1 MKKNSKIDSN
11 LICVG
16 SVGKSKGLKG
26 EFRLNSYCLPKE
38 NILTYSKLKIEGYD
52 THSIEYIK
60 SEKNHFI
67 AKLKEINDIESI
79 SKLTN
84 SKIYIYKDD
93 LPDLKNNEY
102 YWHELIGLD
111 VKNNEG
117 MHFGKVDSLIET
129 GANDVLVVLGD
140 KEYLIPYIKQVI
152 LEVNLETNM
161 IRVDWQD
168 DY

>member
-1 MKKNSKIDSN
+1 MEEKIVMGKILGPHGIKGWIKIHPFTEKKDSLIDHKILMASKDEKLWQSFEVESMD
-11 LICVG
+11 VG
-16 SVGKSKGLKG
+16 DKFILAKFKGVDDRNAAEKLNKFFISLDKS
-26 EFRLNSYCLPKE
+26 SLPKLDE
-38 NILTYSKLKIEGYD
+38 N
-52 THSIEYIK
+52 
-60 SEKNHFI
+60 N
-67 AKLKEINDIESI
+67 
-79 SKLTN
+79 
-84 SKIYIYKDD
+84 
-93 LPDLKNNEY
+93 Y

-117 MHFGKVDSLIET
+117 MYFGKVDSLIET

-161 IRVDWQD
+161 IRVDWQN

>member
-1 MKKNSKIDSN
+1 MEEKIVMGKILGPHGIKGWIKIHPFTEKKDSLIDHKILMASKDQKLWHSFEVESMD
-11 LICVG
+11 VG
-16 SVGKSKGLKG
+16 DKFILAKFKGVDDRNAAEKLNKFFISLDKS
-26 EFRLNSYCLPKE
+26 SLPKLDE
-38 NILTYSKLKIEGYD
+38 N
-52 THSIEYIK
+52 
-60 SEKNHFI
+60 N
-67 AKLKEINDIESI
+67 
-79 SKLTN
+79 
-84 SKIYIYKDD
+84 
-93 LPDLKNNEY
+93 Y

>member
-1 MKKNSKIDSN
+1 MEEKIVMGKILGPHGIKGWIKIHPFTEKKHSLIDHKILMASKDEKLWQSFEVESMD
-11 LICVG
+11 VG
-16 SVGKSKGLKG
+16 DKFILAKFKGVDDRNAAEKLNKFFISLDKS
-26 EFRLNSYCLPKE
+26 SLPKLDE
-38 NILTYSKLKIEGYD
+38 N
-52 THSIEYIK
+52 
-60 SEKNHFI
+60 N
-67 AKLKEINDIESI
+67 
-79 SKLTN
+79 
-84 SKIYIYKDD
+84 
-93 LPDLKNNEY
+93 Y

>member
-1 MKKNSKIDSN
+1 
-11 LICVG
+11 
-16 SVGKSKGLKG
+16 
-26 EFRLNSYCLPKE
+26 
-38 NILTYSKLKIEGYD
+38 
-52 THSIEYIK
+52 
-60 SEKNHFI
+60 
-67 AKLKEINDIESI
+67 
-79 SKLTN
+79 
-84 SKIYIYKDD
+84 
-93 LPDLKNNEY
+93 
-102 YWHELIGLD
+102 
-111 VKNNEG
+111 

>member
-1 MKKNSKIDSN
+1 MEEKIVMGKILGPHGIKGWIKIHPFTEKKDSLIDHKILMASKDEKLWQSFEVESMD
-11 LICVG
+11 VG
-16 SVGKSKGLKG
+16 DKFILAKFKGVDDRNAAEKLNKFFISLDKS
-26 EFRLNSYCLPKE
+26 SLPKLDE
-38 NILTYSKLKIEGYD
+38 N
-52 THSIEYIK
+52 
-60 SEKNHFI
+60 N
-67 AKLKEINDIESI
+67 
-79 SKLTN
+79 
-84 SKIYIYKDD
+84 
-93 LPDLKNNEY
+93 Y

-117 MHFGKVDSLIET
+117 MLFGKVDSLIET

>member
-1 MKKNSKIDSN
+1 MEEKIVMGKILGPHGIKGWIKIHPFTEKKDSLIDHKILMASKDEKLWQSFEVEGMD
-11 LICVG
+11 VG
-16 SVGKSKGLKG
+16 DKFILAKFKGVDDRNAAEKLNKFFISLDKS
-26 EFRLNSYCLPKE
+26 SLPKLDE
-38 NILTYSKLKIEGYD
+38 N
-52 THSIEYIK
+52 
-60 SEKNHFI
+60 N
-67 AKLKEINDIESI
+67 
-79 SKLTN
+79 
-84 SKIYIYKDD
+84 
-93 LPDLKNNEY
+93 Y

>member
-1 MKKNSKIDSN
+1 MEEKIVMGKILGPHGIKGWIKIHPFTEKKDSLIDHKILMASKDEKLWQSFEVESMD
-11 LICVG
+11 VG
-16 SVGKSKGLKG
+16 DKFILAKFKGVDDRNAAEKLNKFFISLDKS
-26 EFRLNSYCLPKE
+26 SLPKLDE
-38 NILTYSKLKIEGYD
+38 N
-52 THSIEYIK
+52 
-60 SEKNHFI
+60 N
-67 AKLKEINDIESI
+67 
-79 SKLTN
+79 
-84 SKIYIYKDD
+84 
-93 LPDLKNNEY
+93 Y

-117 MHFGKVDSLIET
+117 MYFGKVDSLIET

>member
-1 MKKNSKIDSN
+1 MEEKIVMGKILGPHGIKGWIKIHPFTEKKDSLIDHKILMASKDEKLWQSFEVESMD
-11 LICVG
+11 VG
-16 SVGKSKGLKG
+16 DNFILAKFKGVDDRNAAEKLNKFFISLDKS
-26 EFRLNSYCLPKE
+26 SLPKLDE
-38 NILTYSKLKIEGYD
+38 N
-52 THSIEYIK
+52 
-60 SEKNHFI
+60 N
-67 AKLKEINDIESI
+67 
-79 SKLTN
+79 
-84 SKIYIYKDD
+84 
-93 LPDLKNNEY
+93 Y

>member
-1 MKKNSKIDSN
+1 MEEKIVMGKILGPHGIKGWIKIHPFTEKKDSLIDHKILMASKDEKLWQSFEVESMD
-11 LICVG
+11 VG
-16 SVGKSKGLKG
+16 DKFILAKFKGVDDRNAAEELNKFFISLDKS
-26 EFRLNSYCLPKE
+26 SLPKLDE
-38 NILTYSKLKIEGYD
+38 N
-52 THSIEYIK
+52 
-60 SEKNHFI
+60 N
-67 AKLKEINDIESI
+67 
-79 SKLTN
+79 
-84 SKIYIYKDD
+84 
-93 LPDLKNNEY
+93 Y
-102 YWHELIGLD
+102 YWHELIGLE

>member
-1 MKKNSKIDSN
+1 MEEKIVMGKILGPHGIKGWIKIHPFTEKKDSLIDHKILMASKDEKLWQSFEVE
-11 LICVG
+11 CMDVG
-16 SVGKSKGLKG
+16 DKFILAKFKGVDDRNAAEKLNKFFISLDKS
-26 EFRLNSYCLPKE
+26 SLPKLDE
-38 NILTYSKLKIEGYD
+38 N
-52 THSIEYIK
+52 
-60 SEKNHFI
+60 N
-67 AKLKEINDIESI
+67 
-79 SKLTN
+79 
-84 SKIYIYKDD
+84 
-93 LPDLKNNEY
+93 Y

>member
-1 MKKNSKIDSN
+1 MEEKIVMGKILGPHGIKGWIKIHPFTEKKDSLIDHKILMASKDEKLWQSFEVESMD
-11 LICVG
+11 VG
-16 SVGKSKGLKG
+16 DKFILAKFKGVDDRNAAEELNKFFISLDKS
-26 EFRLNSYCLPKE
+26 SLPKLDE
-38 NILTYSKLKIEGYD
+38 N
-52 THSIEYIK
+52 
-60 SEKNHFI
+60 N
-67 AKLKEINDIESI
+67 
-79 SKLTN
+79 
-84 SKIYIYKDD
+84 
-93 LPDLKNNEY
+93 Y
-102 YWHELIGLD
+102 YWHELIGLE
-111 VKNNEG
+111 VKNNAG

>member
-1 MKKNSKIDSN
+1 MEEKIVMGKILGPHGIKGWIKIHPFTEKKDSLIDHKIFMASKDEKLWQSFEVESMD
-11 LICVG
+11 VG
-16 SVGKSKGLKG
+16 DKFILAKFKGVDDRNAAEKLNKFFISLDKS
-26 EFRLNSYCLPKE
+26 SLPKLDE
-38 NILTYSKLKIEGYD
+38 N
-52 THSIEYIK
+52 
-60 SEKNHFI
+60 N
-67 AKLKEINDIESI
+67 
-79 SKLTN
+79 
-84 SKIYIYKDD
+84 
-93 LPDLKNNEY
+93 Y

-152 LEVNLETNM
+152 LEVNLETNT

>member
-1 MKKNSKIDSN
+1 MEEKIVMGKILGPHGIKGWIKIHPFTEKKDSLIDHKILMASKDEKLWQSFEVESMD
-11 LICVG
+11 VG
-16 SVGKSKGLKG
+16 GKFILAKFKGVDDRNAAEK
-26 EFRLNSYCLPKE
+26 LNKFFISLDKSSLPKLDE
-38 NILTYSKLKIEGYD
+38 N
-52 THSIEYIK
+52 
-60 SEKNHFI
+60 N
-67 AKLKEINDIESI
+67 
-79 SKLTN
+79 
-84 SKIYIYKDD
+84 
-93 LPDLKNNEY
+93 Y